1 MTHFRMQ
8 HAVDQAPFHHSAA
21 ANSGTHGDV
30 DESGD
35 SLGCAPS
42 MLAER
47 RRVDVGVEGDR
58 EFESAADR
66 TGQIHVPPAGLGCRG
81 NETEVRRRGVQV
93 DWSERGNADRG
104 ERIALGLLAEEF
116 DHTPEGLLG

>member
-1 MTHFRMQ
+1 
-8 HAVDQAPFHHSAA
+8 
-21 ANSGTHGDV
+21 
-30 DESGD
+30 
-35 SLGCAPS
+35 

-58 EFESAADR
+58 EFESAANR
-66 TGQIHVPPAGLGCRG
+66 ACQVHVPPAGLGCGG
-81 NETEVRRRGVQV
+81 NEAEVRRHWIQV
-93 DWSERGNADRG
+93 DWPEGGDADGG